1 MSPNLPDSIAPVV
14 REWIERLVLLEAS
27 LRDDP
32 CQFEAWRRHIQVKVL
47 RFLVRRYVDQR
58 DVTGPRLDELF
69 RRASVPSFQPRPRFR
84 PARTAADYLPLL
96 RRIAEANR
104 G

>member
-1 MSPNLPDSIAPVV
+1 MSPSLPVSVAPVV
-14 REWIERLVLLEAS
+14 RQWLDRLVWLEAS

-32 CQFEAWRRHIQVKVL
+32 HQFEAWRRHIQVKVL
-47 RFLVRRYVDQR
+47 TFLVRRYVDQH
-58 DVTGPRLDELF
+58 DVTRPRLDELF
-69 RRASVPSFQPRPRFR
+69 RPTSVPSFYPRPRNR
-84 PARTAADYLPLL
+84 PVRTAADYLPSL